1 MNSTIDATRT
11 RLTAA
16 QLDRLRKRLEEDR
29 AEVAESIESH
39 EHSLSAFRTARRD
52 VATDDENDPEG
63 PAIAV
68 QRSEASAMLAQA
80 RQHLDDVDAAI
91 AKLADGTFG
100 VCARCGREIPLAR
113 LNARPHAAHCISCA
127 ERIGM

>member
-11 RLTAA
+11 RLTPA

-29 AEVAESIESH
+29 AQVADSIESH
-39 EHSLSAFRTARRD
+39 EGALSAYRIARRD
-52 VATDDENDPEG
+52 IATDDENDPEG

-68 QRSEASAMLAQA
+68 QRSEASAMLAQS
-80 RQHLDDVDAAI
+80 RQHLDEVDAAI

-100 VCARCGREIPLAR
+100 LCERCGREIPLAR
-113 LNARPHAAHCISCA
+113 LNARPHAAHCINCA
-127 ERIGM
+127 EHIGL

>member
-11 RLTAA
+11 RLTAS
-16 QLDRLRKRLEEDR
+16 QLDRLRRRLEEDR
-29 AEVAESIESH
+29 VEVIDSIESH
-39 EHSLSAFRTARRD
+39 EDSLSAFRTARRD

-80 RQHLDDVDAAI
+80 RQHLVDVDAAI
-91 AKLADGTFG
+91 TKLDQG
-100 VCARCGREIPLAR
+100 VYGACERCGQEIPLAR
-113 LNARPHAAHCISCA
+113 LNARPHATHCVGCA